1 MENKNSFKP
10 VLEVIEFNNDIITTS
25 GGGQGV
31 WDDNE

>member
-1 MENKNSFKP
+1 MNNKTFEP
-10 VLEVIEFNNDIITTS
+10 TLEIIEFNNDIITTS

>member
-1 MENKNSFKP
+1 MDNKTFKP
-10 VLEVIEFNNDIITTS
+10 TIEIIEFTNDIITTS

>member
-1 MENKNSFKP
+1 MDNKKTSEP
-10 VLEVIEFNNDIITTS
+10 TLETVEFNNDIITTS